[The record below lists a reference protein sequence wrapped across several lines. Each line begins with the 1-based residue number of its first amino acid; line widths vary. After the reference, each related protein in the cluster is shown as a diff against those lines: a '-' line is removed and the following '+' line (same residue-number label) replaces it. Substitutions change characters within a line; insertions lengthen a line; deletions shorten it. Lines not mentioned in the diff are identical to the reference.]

1 MDANDMDWWLNWMME
16 LGWELVTGGTKHWVS
31 EEVMTQDWWV
41 FRRERDNQ
49 NGWYKIATAPREIE
63 YRCLLAH
70 EKSIVTGYWDGQ
82 GWRNERSAGLGYFPA
97 THWQPL
103 PPLPAGE

>member
-1 MDANDMDWWLNWMME
+1 MKDKISQFI
-16 LGWELVTGGTKHWVS
+16 TGGERAGAFASSTVVYS
-31 EEVMTQDWWV
+31 EMAVRSIVLNAINHNSDQY
-41 FRRERDNQ
+41 
-49 NGWYKIATAPREIE
+49 GWHPITTAPHEIE

-70 EKSIVTGYWDGQ
+70 DQSIVTGYWDGQ

-103 PPLPAGE
+103 PPLPSVE